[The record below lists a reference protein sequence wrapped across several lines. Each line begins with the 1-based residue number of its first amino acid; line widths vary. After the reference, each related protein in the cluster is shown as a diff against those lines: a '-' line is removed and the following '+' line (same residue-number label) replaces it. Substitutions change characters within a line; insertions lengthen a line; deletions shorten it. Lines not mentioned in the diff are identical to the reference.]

1 MDSML
6 RNLERLAAMGDTQ
19 ARARRN
25 RLLYKVRNDR
35 LQPCI
40 TLCPKGTNIPFKP
53 SGKLTYL
60 RMEYVSIYLDMG
72 DWRDHPTVY
81 TSHGIG
87 CKLSN
92 DSFLRKLF
100 KLPTRLNDNYVW

>member
-35 LQPCI
+35 LHPCI
-40 TLCPKGTNIPFKP
+40 TLCPIGTNVMFKRN
-53 SGKLTYL
+53 GKLNYM
-60 RMEYVSIYLDMG
+60 RREYVSILLDMG
-72 DWRDHPTVY
+72 RWQDMPRVTEHRNLGNDFF
-81 TSHGIG
+81 
-87 CKLSN
+87 LS
-92 DSFLRKLF
+92 KLF